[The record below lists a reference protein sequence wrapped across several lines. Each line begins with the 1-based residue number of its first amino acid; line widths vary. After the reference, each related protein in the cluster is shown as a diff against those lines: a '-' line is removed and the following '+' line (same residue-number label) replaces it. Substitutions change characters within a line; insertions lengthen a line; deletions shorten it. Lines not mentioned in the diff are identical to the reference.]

1 MIRSFKIEDSAIIYE
16 LGNQIAS
23 NFSKTNDLEKIIND
37 KYTKILVY
45 EIDSEIVGFLMYIEL
60 ENTIDIVDIIVK
72 EAFRNKKIAS
82 CLLDN
87 LITELKEKIK
97 WITLE
102 VRKSNTP
109 AIKLYQKFDFSII
122 NTRKNYYENEDAY
135 LMGREIKNER

>member
-45 EIDSEIVGFLMYIEL
+45 EIDSAIVGFLMYIEL

-72 EAFRNKKIAS
+72 EAYRNKKIAS

>member
-1 MIRSFKIEDSAIIYE
+1 MIRNFKLEDSETIYE
-16 LGNQIAS
+16 LGNQLSS
-23 NFSKTNDLEKIIND
+23 NFSKTNDLEKIYQD

-45 EIDSEIVGFLMYIEL
+45 EIESEIVGFLMYIEL

-135 LMGREIKNER
+135 LMGREIK

>member
-1 MIRSFKIEDSAIIYE
+1 
-16 LGNQIAS
+16 
-23 NFSKTNDLEKIIND
+23 
-37 KYTKILVY
+37 
-45 EIDSEIVGFLMYIEL
+45 
-60 ENTIDIVDIIVK
+60 
-72 EAFRNKKIAS
+72 
-82 CLLDN
+82 LDN

>member
-72 EAFRNKKIAS
+72 EAYRNKKIAS

>member
-1 MIRSFKIEDSAIIYE
+1 MIRNFKLEDSETIYE
-16 LGNQIAS
+16 LGNQLSS

-72 EAFRNKKIAS
+72 EEHRNKKIAS

-109 AIKLYQKFDFSII
+109 AINLYQKFDFSII

-135 LMGREIKNER
+135 LMGREIK